1 MEDIRIIPKP
11 DNISYDDIHELLLE
25 AHKKNY
31 KNGIVLQYTQMT
43 GNQIKEKLGK
53 EGQCWVAMDGD
64 KLVGTTS
71 VTFFQGENWWNKG
84 KKVAHGC
91 FTGILNQ
98 YQGLGIMEELNQKK
112 YDYIIEH
119 GVDMTEGDTAETNK
133 TVLKVFG
140 KQGFKI
146 VAYFAPKGSDH
157 YSVRLVKWLN
167 GCPYTDEYINKRCK
181 WSERLTKWQYKPRK
195 KERSKIISFL
205 CRCIRKIFSIE

>member
-1 MEDIRIIPKP
+1 MEEIRIIPKP

-31 KNGIVLQYTQMT
+31 KNGIILQYTQMT
-43 GNQIKEKLGK
+43 GDQIKELLG
-53 EGQCWVAMDGD
+53 EESECWVAMDGD

-71 VTFFQGENWWNKG
+71 VTFFQGKRWWNKG

-112 YDYIIEH
+112 YDYIIQH

-140 KQGFKI
+140 KQGFKV
-146 VAYFAPKGSDH
+146 VAFFAPTGSDH

-167 GCPYTDEYINKRCK
+167 DCPYSDKYINRRCK
-181 WSERLTKWQYKPRK
+181 WSERITKMRYKPGK
-195 KERSKIISFL
+195 IERSRFTTYLSKRL
-205 CRCIRKIFSIE
+205 KKWLKL

>member
-1 MEDIRIIPKP
+1 MEEIRIIPKP

-43 GNQIKEKLGK
+43 GNQIKKKLGE

-71 VTFFQGENWWNKG
+71 VTFFQGKNWWNKG

-140 KQGFKI
+140 KQGFKV
-146 VAYFAPKGSDH
+146 VAYFAPKGSNH

-181 WSERLTKWQYKPRK
+181 WSERLTKFCYKPGRI
-195 KERSKIISFL
+195 ERNRWSTRLYKRISRYL
-205 CRCIRKIFSIE
+205 GC